1 MDDEVLWT
9 SDRRPI
15 PAEYGATPILKDGQ
29 VVGAVISFRD
39 ITERKRMEKEIRHQ
53 NFLSD
58 SALDLTKAGYWH
70 VPLDGSGWYNSSE
83 RAARI
88 FGDLPSPDLRYRLDE
103 WAAHVQEGDEAAAK
117 ATMENF
123 AAAAAGTIPVYDSVY
138 AYKRPV
144 DGRVVWIHALGHV
157 AKDASGKPTDMFG
170 VTQDITDF
178 KRLETELIGARNVA
192 EEASRAKA
200 DFLANMS
207 HEIRTPMNAII
218 GMAHLALKTALD
230 AKQHDYV
237 SKIQRAGQHLLGVIN
252 DILDFS
258 KIESGRMS
266 VESVDFE
273 LEKVIGSVT
282 DFIQEKA
289 VAKGLELIVDV
300 DPKLPND
307 LRRRLAAARPDP
319 HQLRLERGQVHR
331 EGVGGRPGA
340 AGRRRT
346 SGASLLRFEVQDTGI
361 GLTPEQIGKLFQSFS
376 QADTSTTRKYGG
388 TGLGLAI
395 SKKLVELMGGEVGVS
410 SEPGQGSTF
419 FFTARLGR
427 GEHRS
432 RRLEPAADLRGRRV
446 LAVDDNPLALQ
457 TLAEMLRSMTFRVDE
472 ASSGADALGAR
483 PGRRRRRRSLRDRL
497 PRLAH
502 AGDGRHRGRPPDGGD
517 AASR

>member
-1 MDDEVLWT
+1 
-9 SDRRPI
+9 
-15 PAEYGATPILKDGQ
+15 
-29 VVGAVISFRD
+29 
-39 ITERKRMEKEIRHQ
+39 MEKEIRHQ

-123 AAAAAGTIPVYDSVY
+123 AAAVAGTIPVYDAVY

-144 DGRVVWIHALGHV
+144 DGRIVWIHALGHV

-178 KRLETELIGARNVA
+178 KRLEAELIGARNVA

-307 LRRRLAAARPDP
+307 LVGDSLRLGQILINFASNAVKFTEKGSVVVRVRQAEEDERGLLAALRGAGHRHRPHPRADRQALPVLLAGRHLDHAQVRRHRARPRDQQEAGRADGGRGRRVERAGTGQHLLLHRPPRPRRAPLAAARAGGGPAR
-319 HQLRLERGQVHR
+319 QARAG
-331 EGVGGRPGA
+331 GGRQPARAADARRDAAQHDVPG
-340 AGRRRT
+340 
-346 SGASLLRFEVQDTGI
+346 
-361 GLTPEQIGKLFQSFS
+361 
-376 QADTSTTRKYGG
+376 
-388 TGLGLAI
+388 
-395 SKKLVELMGGEVGVS
+395 
-410 SEPGQGSTF
+410 
-419 FFTARLGR
+419 GR
-427 GEHRS
+427 G
-432 RRLEPAADLRGRRV
+432 V
-446 LAVDDNPLALQ
+446 L
-457 TLAEMLRSMTFRVDE
+457 
-472 ASSGADALGAR
+472 
-483 PGRRRRRRSLRDRL
+483 RRRRARRSS
-497 PRLAH
+497 
-502 AGDGRHRGRPPDGGD
+502 RPPTPP
-517 AASR
+517 AIPSRSPSSTGACRGWTGSRPPAGWRRCPSR

>member
-1 MDDEVLWT
+1 M
-9 SDRRPI
+9 
-15 PAEYGATPILKDGQ
+15 
-29 VVGAVISFRD
+29 
-39 ITERKRMEKEIRHQ
+39 
-53 NFLSD
+53 
-58 SALDLTKAGYWH
+58 
-70 VPLDGSGWYNSSE
+70 
-83 RAARI
+83 
-88 FGDLPSPDLRYRLDE
+88 
-103 WAAHVQEGDEAAAK
+103 
-117 ATMENF
+117 
-123 AAAAAGTIPVYDSVY
+123 
-138 AYKRPV
+138 
-144 DGRVVWIHALGHV
+144 
-157 AKDASGKPTDMFG
+157 
-170 VTQDITDF
+170 
-178 KRLETELIGARNVA
+178 A

-307 LRRRLAAARPDP
+307 LLGDS
-319 HQLRLERGQVHR
+319 LRLGQILINFASNAVKFTEKGSVVVRVRQAEEDERGL
-331 EGVGGRPGA
+331 
-340 AGRRRT
+340 
-346 SGASLLRFEVQDTGI
+346 LLRFEVQDTGI

-395 SKKLVELMGGEVGVS
+395 SKKLVEMMGGEVGVS

-472 ASSGADALGAR
+472 ASSGTDALAAR
-483 PGRRRRRRSLRDRL
+483 PGRRRRLRPLRDRL

-502 AGDGRHRGRPPDGGD
+502 AGDGRHRDGPPDGGD
-517 AASR
+517 AARGEAAPRHRDRLRPRGGVPRGRGRGARQACSSSR